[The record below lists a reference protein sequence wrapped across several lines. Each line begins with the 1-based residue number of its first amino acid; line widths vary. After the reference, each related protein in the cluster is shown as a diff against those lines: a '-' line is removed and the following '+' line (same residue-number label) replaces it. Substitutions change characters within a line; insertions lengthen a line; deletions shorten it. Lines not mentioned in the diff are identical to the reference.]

1 MTSAKAKPVA
11 TSKPGAKAGAELR
24 PNFLVRFVQG
34 HAREVV
40 FTLGRFY
47 RNLSGALLTCCVIG
61 ITLALPAG
69 LHTVVR
75 NLNAVSYSWESTLQA
90 SLFLKDSTTAEQASA
105 LVTKLKARPGVAEAL
120 YISRE
125 QSLAEFKALS
135 GFGAA
140 LDLLETN
147 PLPAVITITPVKDVE
162 RQVIDSL
169 VVELGQL
176 PEVEV
181 AKLDRQWLDRLFA
194 VLALVQRLV
203 LLIAG
208 VLSLAVIVI
217 VGNTI
222 RLDIEAKRAEI
233 VVMKL
238 IGATDGF
245 IRRPFLYTGL
255 WYGLVGGAIAWGLVY
270 GAVFAL
276 SQPAHDLAGLYASG
290 YRLKGLAW
298 DATLVMFVAGIV
310 LGWIG
315 AWWTVSRHLR
325 QIEPQ

>member
-1 MTSAKAKPVA
+1 MTSASAKSVAKP
-11 TSKPGAKAGAELR
+11 GAELR
-24 PNFLVRFVQG
+24 PNFLSRFAQG
-34 HAREVV
+34 HAREMV

-47 RNLSGALLTCCVIG
+47 RNLSGALLTCFVIG
-61 ITLALPAG
+61 ITLALPAS
-69 LHTVVR
+69 LHTMVR
-75 NLNAVSYSWESTLQA
+75 NINAVSYSWESTLQA
-90 SLFLKDSTTAEQASA
+90 SLFLKDSTTPEQAAA
-105 LVTKLKARPGVAEAL
+105 LIAKLKTRPGVAQAI
-120 YISRE
+120 YITRDE
-125 QSLAEFKALS
+125 SLAEFKALS

-147 PLPAVITITPVKDVE
+147 PLPAVITITPVKGVQ
-162 RQVIDSL
+162 RAAIDAL
-169 VVELGQL
+169 VVEFGSL

-181 AKLDRQWLDRLFA
+181 AKLDRQWLDRLFK
-194 VLALVQRLV
+194 VIDLVQTLV

-255 WYGLVGGAIAWGLVY
+255 WYGLVGGAIAWGLVFA
-270 GAVFAL
+270 AVFAL
-276 SQPAHDLAGLYASG
+276 SQPARSLAGLYGSD
-290 YRLKGLAW
+290 YQLKGLPL
-298 DATLVMFVAGIV
+298 DATLIMFAVGIV

-325 QIEPQ
+325 EIEPQ

>member
-1 MTSAKAKPVA
+1 MS
-11 TSKPGAKAGAELR
+11 SAKAGAELR
-24 PNFLVRFVQG
+24 PNFLARFAQG

-47 RNLSGALLTCCVIG
+47 GNLSGALLTCFVIG
-61 ITLALPAG
+61 ITLALPAS
-69 LHTVVR
+69 LHTMVR
-75 NLNAVSYSWESTLQA
+75 NINAVSYSWESTLQA
-90 SLFLKDSTTAEQASA
+90 SLFLKDSTTPAQAAA
-105 LVTKLKARPGVAEAL
+105 LIGKLKTRPGVSDAI
-120 YISRE
+120 YITRE
-125 QSLAEFKALS
+125 ESLAEFKALS

-147 PLPAVITITPVKDVE
+147 PLPAVITILPVKGVE
-162 RQVIDSL
+162 RAVIDAL
-169 VVELGQL
+169 VVELGEL

-181 AKLDRQWLDRLFA
+181 AKMDRQWLDRLYA
-194 VLALVQRLV
+194 VLALIQRLV
-203 LLIAG
+203 VLIAT
-208 VLSLAVIVI
+208 VLGLAVIVI

-255 WYGLVGGAIAWGLVY
+255 WYGLVGGTIAWVLVY

-276 SQPAHDLAGLYASG
+276 TEPAHQLAGLYGSD
-290 YRLKGLAW
+290 YRLRGLPL
-298 DATLVMFVAGIV
+298 DATLIMFAAGIL
-310 LGWIG
+310 LGWLG

>member
-1 MTSAKAKPVA
+1 MTSA
-11 TSKPGAKAGAELR
+11 SAKAGAELR
-24 PNFLVRFVQG
+24 PNFLARFVQS
-34 HAREVV
+34 HAREVI

-47 RNLSGALLTCCVIG
+47 RNLSGALLTCFVIG

-75 NLNAVSYSWESTLQA
+75 NINLVSYSWESTLQA
-90 SLFLKDSTTAEQASA
+90 SLFLKDSTTPAQAAA
-105 LVTKLKARPGVAEAL
+105 LIAKLKTRPGVADAIYL
-120 YISRE
+120 SRE

-135 GFGAA
+135 GFGDA

-147 PLPAVITITPVKDVE
+147 PLPAVITIMPVKNIE
-162 RQVIDSL
+162 RRVIDAL
-169 VVELGQL
+169 VVELGEY

-181 AKLDRQWLDRLFA
+181 AKLDRQWLDRLYS

-238 IGATDGF
+238 IGATNGF

-255 WYGLVGGAIAWGLVY
+255 WYGLVGGGIALGLVY

-276 SQPAHDLAGLYASG
+276 SQPARQLAGLYGSD
-290 YRLKGLAW
+290 YRLQGLPP
-298 DATLVMFVAGIV
+298 DATLVMFAAGV
-310 LGWIG
+310 LLGWIG
-315 AWWTVSRHLR
+315 AWWTVSRHLSD
-325 QIEPQ
+325 IEPQ

>member
-1 MTSAKAKPVA
+1 MASAKNTAD
-11 TSKPGAKAGAELR
+11 LR
-24 PNFLVRFVQG
+24 PNFMARFAQG
-34 HAREVV
+34 HAREMS
-40 FTLGRFY
+40 FTLRRFF
-47 RNLSGALLTCCVIG
+47 NNFSGAMLTCFVIG
-61 ITLALPAG
+61 ITLALPAS
-69 LHTVVR
+69 LHTMVR
-75 NLNAVSYSWESTLQA
+75 NINAVSYSWETTLQA
-90 SLFLKDSTTAEQASA
+90 SLFLKDSTTPAQAEA
-105 LVTKLKARPGVAEAL
+105 LIAKLKGRPGVAEAI
-120 YISRE
+120 YITRE

-147 PLPAVITITPVKDVE
+147 PLPAVITITPIKGVQ
-162 RQVIDSL
+162 RPMIDAL
-169 VVELGQL
+169 VVELSQL

-181 AKLDRQWLDRLFA
+181 AKLDRQWLDRLFK
-194 VLALVQRLV
+194 VIELVQRLV

-208 VLSLAVIVI
+208 VLGLAVIVI

-238 IGATDGF
+238 IGATNGF

-255 WYGLVGGAIAWGLVY
+255 WYGLVGGAIAWLMVF

-276 SQPAHDLAGLYASG
+276 SGPARELAGLYGSD
-290 YRLKGLAW
+290 YRLQGLPW
-298 DATLVMFVAGIV
+298 LATLVMFAAGIV

-315 AWWTVSRHLR
+315 AWWTVSRHLKG
-325 QIEPQ
+325 IEPQ

>member
-1 MTSAKAKPVA
+1 LTSASAL
-11 TSKPGAKAGAELR
+11 SGAELH
-24 PNFLVRFVQG
+24 PSWFARFFQG
-34 HAREVV
+34 HARELR
-40 FTLGRFY
+40 FTLSRFY
-47 RNLSGALLTCCVIG
+47 GNLSGALLTCFVIG
-61 ITLALPAG
+61 ITLALPAS
-69 LHTVVR
+69 LHTLVR
-75 NLNAVSYSWESTLQA
+75 NINAVSYSWESTLQA
-90 SLFLKDSTTAEQASA
+90 SLFLKDSTTPAQATA
-105 LVTKLKARPGVAEAL
+105 LIAKLKTRPGVAEAL

-147 PLPAVITITPVKDVE
+147 PLPAVITITPVKGVE
-162 RQVIDSL
+162 RRVIDAL
-169 VVELGQL
+169 VVELGAL

-181 AKLDRQWLDRLFA
+181 AKIDRQWLDRLYA

-203 LLIAG
+203 LLVAAILG
-208 VLSLAVIVI
+208 IAVIVV

-238 IGATDGF
+238 VGATDGF

-255 WYGLVGGAIAWGLVY
+255 WYGLVGGAIAWLMVQGVVL
-270 GAVFAL
+270 AL
-276 SQPAHDLAGLYASG
+276 AGPARELAGLYGSDF
-290 YRLKGLAW
+290 RLNGLPLLP
-298 DATLVMFVAGIV
+298 TLAMFAAGV
-310 LGWIG
+310 LLGWIG

-325 QIEPQ
+325 GIEPR

>member
-1 MTSAKAKPVA
+1 MASAKNN
-11 TSKPGAKAGAELR
+11 AELR
-24 PNFLVRFVQG
+24 PNFLARFAQG
-34 HAREVV
+34 HVREMS
-40 FTLGRFY
+40 FTLRRFF
-47 RNLSGALLTCCVIG
+47 NNFSGAMLTCFVIG
-61 ITLALPAG
+61 ITLALPAS
-69 LHTVVR
+69 LHTMVR
-75 NLNAVSYSWESTLQA
+75 NINAVSYSWETTLQA
-90 SLFLKDSTTAEQASA
+90 SLFLKDSTTPAQAEA
-105 LVTKLKARPGVAEAL
+105 LIAKLKSRPGVAEAI
-120 YISRE
+120 YITRE

-147 PLPAVITITPVKDVE
+147 PLPAVITITPIKGVQ
-162 RQVIDSL
+162 RPMIDAL
-169 VVELGQL
+169 VVELSQL

-181 AKLDRQWLDRLFA
+181 AKLDRQWLDRLFK
-194 VLALVQRLV
+194 VIELVQRLV

-208 VLSLAVIVI
+208 VLGLAVIVI

-238 IGATDGF
+238 IGATNGF

-255 WYGLVGGAIAWGLVY
+255 WYGLVGGAIAWLMVF

-276 SQPAHDLAGLYASG
+276 SGPARELAGLYGSD
-290 YRLKGLAW
+290 YRLQGLPW
-298 DATLVMFVAGIV
+298 LATLVMFAAGIV

-315 AWWTVSRHLR
+315 AWWTVSRHLKG
-325 QIEPQ
+325 IEPQ

>member
-1 MTSAKAKPVA
+1 MTSAKAN
-11 TSKPGAKAGAELR
+11 AELR
-24 PNFLVRFVQG
+24 PGFLMRFVQG
-34 HAREVV
+34 HAREVK
-40 FTLGRFY
+40 FTLSRFY
-47 RNLSGALLTCCVIG
+47 GNLSGALLTCFVIG
-61 ITLALPAG
+61 ITLALPAS
-69 LHTVVR
+69 LHTIVR
-75 NLNAVSYSWESTLQA
+75 NIDAVSYSWENTLQA
-90 SLFLKDSTTAEQASA
+90 SLFLKDSTTPAQAQA
-105 LVTKLKARPGVAEAL
+105 LIAKLKSRPGVADAI
-120 YISRE
+120 YINRE

-140 LDLLETN
+140 LDLLESN
-147 PLPAVITITPVKDVE
+147 PLPAVITITPAKDVK
-162 RQVIDSL
+162 RPVIDAL

-194 VLALVQRLV
+194 VLALIQRLV

-208 VLSLAVIVI
+208 VLGLAVVVI

-255 WYGLVGGAIAWGLVY
+255 WYGLVGGAIAWLLVFA
-270 GAVFAL
+270 AVSAL
-276 SQPAHDLAGLYASG
+276 SQPARDLAGLYGSD
-290 YRLKGLAW
+290 YHLQGLAP
-298 DATLVMFVAGIV
+298 DATLVMFAAGIV

-325 QIEPQ
+325 GIEPQ

>member
-1 MTSAKAKPVA
+1 MTSAKPV
-11 TSKPGAKAGAELR
+11 SGAQAGAELR
-24 PNFLVRFVQG
+24 PNRLSRFFEG
-34 HAREVV
+34 HIREML
-40 FTLGRFY
+40 FTLSRFY
-47 RNLSGALLTCCVIG
+47 RNLGGALLTCFVIG
-61 ITLALPAG
+61 ITLALPAS
-69 LHTVVR
+69 LHTMVR
-75 NLNAVSYSWESTLQA
+75 NINAVSYSWESTLQA
-90 SLFLKDSTTAEQASA
+90 SLFLKDSTTSEQAAA
-105 LVTKLKARPGVAEAL
+105 LIAKLRTRPGVAEAL

-147 PLPAVITITPVKDVE
+147 PLPAVITITPVKGVE
-162 RQVIDSL
+162 RPLIDAL
-169 VVELGQL
+169 VVELSQL

-181 AKLDRQWLDRLFA
+181 AKLDRQWLDRLYA

-208 VLSLAVIVI
+208 VLGLAVIVI

-238 IGATDGF
+238 IGATNGF

-255 WYGLVGGAIAWGLVY
+255 WYGLVGGAIAWLLVHA
-270 GAVFAL
+270 AVFAL
-276 SQPAHDLAGLYASG
+276 SQPARQLAGLYGSD
-290 YRLKGLAW
+290 YQLQGLPL
-298 DATLVMFVAGIV
+298 DATLVMFLGGIV

>member
-1 MTSAKAKPVA
+1 MTSASAKP
-11 TSKPGAKAGAELR
+11 GAELR
-24 PNFLVRFVQG
+24 PNFLARFAQG
-34 HAREVV
+34 HAREVA
-40 FTLGRFY
+40 FTLRRFY
-47 RNLSGALLTCCVIG
+47 GNLSGALLTCFVIG

-75 NLNAVSYSWESTLQA
+75 NINAVSYSWETTLQA
-90 SLFLKDSTTAEQASA
+90 SLFLKDSTTPEQAQA
-105 LVTKLKARPGVAEAL
+105 LIAKLKSRAGVAEAI

-147 PLPAVITITPVKDVE
+147 PLPAVITITPVKGVQRPVVDA
-162 RQVIDSL
+162 L
-169 VVELGQL
+169 VAEWTQL

-181 AKLDRQWLDRLFA
+181 AKMDRQWLDRLFA
-194 VLALVQRLV
+194 LLALAQRLV
-203 LLIAG
+203 LLIAV
-208 VLSLAVIVI
+208 VLSLAVMVI

-238 IGATDGF
+238 IGATNGF

-255 WYGLVGGAIAWGLVY
+255 WYGLVGGALAYALVS
-270 GAVFAL
+270 GAVFAATG
-276 SQPAHDLAGLYASG
+276 PARELAGLYGSD
-290 YRLKGLAW
+290 YRLKGLPL
-298 DATLVMFVAGIV
+298 DATLVMFATGIL

-315 AWWTVSRHLR
+315 AWWTVSRRLR
-325 QIEPQ
+325 EIEPQ

>member
-1 MTSAKAKPVA
+1 MTSAR
-11 TSKPGAKAGAELR
+11 ELR
-24 PNFLVRFVQG
+24 PNFLSRFVQG
-34 HAREVV
+34 HAREMA
-40 FTLGRFY
+40 FTLRRFY
-47 RNLSGALLTCCVIG
+47 QNLSGALLTCLVIG

-69 LHTVVR
+69 LHTLVR
-75 NLNAVSYSWESTLQA
+75 NINAVSYSWETTLQA
-90 SLFLKDSTTAEQASA
+90 SLFLKDSTTPEQAQA
-105 LVTKLKARPGVAEAL
+105 LINKLKTRPGVADAI

-140 LDLLETN
+140 LDLLESN
-147 PLPAVITITPVKDVE
+147 PLPAVITITPVKGVE
-162 RQVIDSL
+162 RPVIDGL

-176 PEVEV
+176 PEVEMS
-181 AKLDRQWLDRLFA
+181 KLDRQWLDRLYA
-194 VLALVQRLV
+194 LLALVQRFVILF
-203 LLIAG
+203 AG

-255 WYGLVGGAIAWGLVY
+255 WYGLVGGAIAYGLVMA
-270 GAVFAL
+270 AVFSL
-276 SQPAHDLAGLYASG
+276 SGPARELAGLYGSD
-290 YRLKGLAW
+290 YRLKGLPL
-298 DATLVMFVAGIV
+298 DATAAMFLAGIV

-325 QIEPQ
+325 DIEPQ

>member
-1 MTSAKAKPVA
+1 MTSASAKPG
-11 TSKPGAKAGAELR
+11 PELR
-24 PNFLVRFVQG
+24 PNFVARFAQG
-34 HAREVV
+34 HLREMT

-47 RNLSGALLTCCVIG
+47 RNLSGALLTCFVIG
-61 ITLALPAG
+61 ITLALPAS
-69 LHTVVR
+69 LHTLVR
-75 NLNAVSYSWESTLQA
+75 NINAVSYSWESTLQA
-90 SLFLKDSTTAEQASA
+90 SLFLKDSTTPAQATA
-105 LVTKLKARPGVAEAL
+105 LIAKLKTRPGVAEAI
-120 YISRE
+120 YISRD

-135 GFGAA
+135 GFGGA

-147 PLPAVITITPVKDVE
+147 PLPAVITITPVKGVE
-162 RQVIDSL
+162 RPVIDAL

-181 AKLDRQWLDRLFA
+181 AKLDRQWLDRLYA
-194 VLALVQRLV
+194 VLSLIQRLV

-208 VLSLAVIVI
+208 VLGLAVIVI

-238 IGATDGF
+238 IGATNGF

-255 WYGLVGGAIAWGLVY
+255 WYGLVGGVIAWMLVHA
-270 GAVFAL
+270 AVLAL
-276 SQPAHDLAGLYASG
+276 SGPARELAGLYGSDF
-290 YRLKGLAW
+290 RLQGLPVL
-298 DATLVMFVAGIV
+298 ATLTMFAGGIV

-315 AWWTVSRHLR
+315 AWWTVSRHLSG
-325 QIEPQ
+325 IEPQ